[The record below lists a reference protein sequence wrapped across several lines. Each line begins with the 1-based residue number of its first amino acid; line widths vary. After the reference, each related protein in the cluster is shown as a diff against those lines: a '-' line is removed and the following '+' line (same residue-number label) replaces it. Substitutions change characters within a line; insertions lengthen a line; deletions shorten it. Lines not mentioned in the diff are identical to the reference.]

1 MAFQNRQGS
10 NLNRK
15 KLTVINQTTENGKQ
29 VMIVDVER
37 SDGAYSQGTALT
49 AENLN
54 KEIIALI
61 KANGGAGGGTA
72 TTKCVCDRSSS
83 VATTQFVWDVLTALG
98 LTKINHNHSDYSGGS
113 SGSSGSGT

>member
-10 NLNRK
+10 NLNRR
-15 KLTVINQTTENGKQ
+15 KLTVINEVTENGKK
-29 VMIVDVER
+29 VMTVDVER
-37 SDGAYSQGTALT
+37 ADSAYSQGTALT

-61 KANGGAGGGTA
+61 KENGGVSGATA

-98 LTKINHNHSDYSGGS
+98 LTKINHNHNDYSGGS
-113 SGSSGSGT
+113 SGGGNS

>member
-1 MAFQNRQGS
+1 MAFQNRQGT

-15 KLTVINQTTENGKQ
+15 KLTVISEATENGNK
-29 VMIVDVER
+29 VFYVDIDR
-37 SDGAYSQGTALT
+37 ADNATSQGTALT

-61 KANGGAGGGTA
+61 KANGGVGGGTA

-98 LTKINHNHSDYSGGS
+98 LTKINHNHNDYS
-113 SGSSGSGT
+113 SGSSGGGNS